1 MRQVSLT
8 PPTALSRIEYYDII
22 LGLKTCISFFCSV
35 LIMIN
40 SKFIFEKGP
49 EITWEVF
56 VANISN
62 WHGKIQCQMK

>member
-49 EITWEVF
+49 KIT
-56 VANISN
+56 
-62 WHGKIQCQMK
+62 